1 VRGDD
6 RAVQS
11 PAQVIASPTGR
22 HSQSKTKAKSK
33 AKSKKRSGAQAE
45 AIDGWSSTTTSPAH
59 R

>member
-1 VRGDD
+1 
-6 RAVQS
+6 VQS

-33 AKSKKRSGAQAE
+33 AKAKKRSGAQAE

-59 R
+59 